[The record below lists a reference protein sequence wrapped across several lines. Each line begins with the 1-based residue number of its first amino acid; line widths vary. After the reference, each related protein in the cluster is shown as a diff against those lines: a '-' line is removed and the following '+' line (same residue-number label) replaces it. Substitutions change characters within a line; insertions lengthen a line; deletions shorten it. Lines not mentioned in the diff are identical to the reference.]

1 MGFPKKI
8 SQLPL
13 NLAVKPEDLLVTV
26 NENDV
31 TTKVTLSQIIGFL
44 TGGTNTFVTGG
55 TYNNLTESI
64 DFVGTIN
71 FPPFSV
77 SLTGLSTTD
86 TFVTGAT
93 LNGFVLE
100 IDRNNGEPQ
109 ITVDL
114 SSLTGDTDTNTFV
127 TGTTLVGD
135 NYTINQNNGTSFTT
149 DFNPIVSGKVD
160 TILFDT
166 YTANTKTDI
175 DSKLDITTFDDYTAN
190 TTDNVVT
197 GATLNGNLLELER
210 NNGLSDVTVDLSS
223 LTATT
228 PTIDEVIA
236 AGNQLTNTNSTLDL
250 PLGGSIDW
258 STFGGQQNFYISNSS
273 AASTY
278 IRIVNKGGEL
288 EMDDSMIS
296 LASFAGKDLELK
308 TGGNTDD
315 FRIYLGTNGPS
326 IGDVLEVKSLDG
338 NTGLMGW
345 ATLPSDVF
353 VNSGNANST
362 TQQLTFTNTTGGTF
376 NVTNS
381 AALFSDNDI
390 NVTGGTYN
398 PTTGCITFDTN
409 SGTTFDVCGFVTGFT
424 DVYVT
429 GSTLVGTNYTLTR
442 TDNTTITT
450 DFNPIVSG
458 KVDTTLFDS
467 YTANTKTDIDSKL
480 NITTFDNYTANT
492 TDNVVTG
499 ATLVGATLELERNNG
514 LSDVTVDLSPLSGIS
529 ENTFVTGTT
538 LVGTNYTLERND
550 DVDITTDF
558 NPIVSGKVDTTLF
571 NTYSGSVQTQLD
583 SKIENGINSGGANE
597 VFSGKSGTDLYFR
610 TISGGSNT
618 TVSTIDDV
626 IKVDVTIPPDTN
638 TFVTGFTYND
648 ANTFTISRN
657 DDVSLNTTIN
667 VVTGLTVNGVFSAS
681 TYTGLTLN
689 DLDDVTTNIPVSPDN
704 TYQGELV
711 YFDVASN
718 QWVSGAEYG
727 NLGEVTIWGK
737 KGSAGTID
745 KGCPVYITGFDDD
758 IHEVELA
765 NATTASTM
773 PVIGFTA
780 EDFDNAGVYPIVTFG
795 KITGL
800 DTSSATTVVN
810 PFGETWEVNDVLY
823 MAKTDGGLTKFR
835 PSGTNTQI
843 QRIAKVLKIGTID
856 GQLFIFNTARTAGL
870 PNLTTDY
877 LWLGN
882 GNDTPQE
889 VIRTDV
895 GITTTG
901 FTYNDNNT
909 FTITDDNGGSLS
921 STINQM
927 SGLTI
932 NGDLDVTG
940 DTTLGPLTA
949 TSVTSNSAINVFNGH
964 INLRDN
970 SYFLQ
975 GRTVADVNVSLIG
988 VDNQDRVFVGN
999 AGYDTYIDSD
1009 TLINGALSAQT
1020 AFLTTTPTLNN
1031 SGTEILVRNSS
1042 TGEIEYRTVSGITSG
1057 TTSEIDTGNT
1067 LWVDQIF
1074 GNDGTAT
1081 PDRQDLPYLT
1091 LSGAL
1096 LASTSGD
1103 TIMVRPGNYSEEGLN
1118 VPNGVSMISEGGW
1131 EVTVMGPTPSSATD
1145 NIIELNENS
1154 YLEGFSINVPES
1166 TFNAVYATNA
1176 LGTNTAN
1183 NITFYGNGSTGST
1196 GTAMFKTGGGKLIGY
1211 GIRVEGGGMKNALK
1225 VDSGV
1230 LALEGIHVPQSN
1242 GDIENVLLITTSG
1255 SSAGRAQMLSF
1266 NTGNNNV
1273 TNAVRLEGGSSGVI
1287 PTARI
1292 FTPNVFNATNAI
1304 SSNGDYQSINFLGGS
1319 IENVT
1324 YAVNVDL
1331 TGTGVDA
1338 SYRITSNHQPNYI
1351 YPPAVAYNADFGL
1364 DFQQESTDRFAS
1376 SKNLFG
1382 TDRFGIG
1389 FAERGTEVFT
1399 GRGAPYG
1406 TGMVVLSTDNT
1417 TTPTTDGGNF
1427 IDISEEAKSRA
1438 GSTFTFQTGGTGTSI
1453 LVTTTRISDDLTT
1466 PLKFFGI
1473 DMEVLS
1479 RTIGGSYTVEFW
1491 NGSEWEGDLYQ
1502 VHSEDLGYLY
1512 GKTLFQRNQNKEHV
1526 VFGLDKDLEDTWV
1539 TKTING
1545 TEGYWMRFRTT
1556 TSATTSPSFEQ
1567 FELMSDSTFITK
1579 EGVIQFNGRSL
1590 YRQSINLVG
1599 GQWGQGTPTLS
1610 DYNVTVGSGTNPT
1623 ETWNHEFPIAQFG
1636 TNGEAATFALKIP
1649 KGASTAQKIKVYTDY
1664 ILNGTAADTTSANLV
1679 FSVLPVEVSN
1689 VLVADPDG
1697 GVVPTPRTVSATTAF
1712 NTYTAQTNSVSTDI
1726 GSDKMHSLN
1735 LGSFDISDYYS
1746 DDMLL
1751 MRLEKD
1757 AGTNVNLNLV
1767 NLFVDFDMWSLGSQ
1781 TDPPQIQ
1788 TETIFT
1794 EDWEDGGVS
1803 NNWQQA
1809 QNTAEDNLW
1818 VISSGTSRTG
1828 SNSAYVTN
1836 DSGGT
1841 NTYAYATNNTNAA
1854 THIYADFSI
1863 PANARSLTINFYWT
1877 CLGENGGSVNNWD
1890 FGRVGVAPT
1899 SFTPVAGTQF
1909 TDTYRV
1915 GALSNDN
1922 KFNEGYNGGASA
1934 GNWVEENIAVP
1945 TSLWTAG
1952 TDARLILQWRNDG
1965 SAGDQPPFAVDDI
1978 TIDID
1983 FFE

>member
-1 MGFPKKI
+1 M
-8 SQLPL
+8 
-13 NLAVKPEDLLVTV
+13 
-26 NENDV
+26 
-31 TTKVTLSQIIGFL
+31 
-44 TGGTNTFVTGG
+44 
-55 TYNNLTESI
+55 
-64 DFVGTIN
+64 
-71 FPPFSV
+71 
-77 SLTGLSTTD
+77 
-86 TFVTGAT
+86 
-93 LNGFVLE
+93 
-100 IDRNNGEPQ
+100 
-109 ITVDL
+109 
-114 SSLTGDTDTNTFV
+114 
-127 TGTTLVGD
+127 
-135 NYTINQNNGTSFTT
+135 
-149 DFNPIVSGKVD
+149 
-160 TILFDT
+160 
-166 YTANTKTDI
+166 
-175 DSKLDITTFDDYTAN
+175 
-190 TTDNVVT
+190 
-197 GATLNGNLLELER
+197 
-210 NNGLSDVTVDLSS
+210 
-223 LTATT
+223 
-228 PTIDEVIA
+228 
-236 AGNQLTNTNSTLDL
+236 
-250 PLGGSIDW
+250 
-258 STFGGQQNFYISNSS
+258 
-273 AASTY
+273 
-278 IRIVNKGGEL
+278 
-288 EMDDSMIS
+288 
-296 LASFAGKDLELK
+296 
-308 TGGNTDD
+308 
-315 FRIYLGTNGPS
+315 
-326 IGDVLEVKSLDG
+326 
-338 NTGLMGW
+338 
-345 ATLPSDVF
+345 
-353 VNSGNANST
+353 
-362 TQQLTFTNTTGGTF
+362 
-376 NVTNS
+376 
-381 AALFSDNDI
+381 
-390 NVTGGTYN
+390 
-398 PTTGCITFDTN
+398 
-409 SGTTFDVCGFVTGFT
+409 
-424 DVYVT
+424 
-429 GSTLVGTNYTLTR
+429 
-442 TDNTTITT
+442 
-450 DFNPIVSG
+450 
-458 KVDTTLFDS
+458 
-467 YTANTKTDIDSKL
+467 
-480 NITTFDNYTANT
+480 
-492 TDNVVTG
+492 
-499 ATLVGATLELERNNG
+499 
-514 LSDVTVDLSPLSGIS
+514 
-529 ENTFVTGTT
+529 
-538 LVGTNYTLERND
+538 
-550 DVDITTDF
+550 
-558 NPIVSGKVDTTLF
+558 
-571 NTYSGSVQTQLD
+571 
-583 SKIENGINSGGANE
+583 
-597 VFSGKSGTDLYFR
+597 
-610 TISGGSNT
+610 
-618 TVSTIDDV
+618 
-626 IKVDVTIPPDTN
+626 
-638 TFVTGFTYND
+638 
-648 ANTFTISRN
+648 
-657 DDVSLNTTIN
+657 
-667 VVTGLTVNGVFSAS
+667 
-681 TYTGLTLN
+681 
-689 DLDDVTTNIPVSPDN
+689 TTNIPVSPDN